1 MAGNQEQNS
10 RDLQQADSTITT
22 LRATL
27 LHEQNARAALD
38 NAVKSLTERMERQ
51 NKRIID
57 DAAAMHSAYEAQ
69 LHQMKI
75 RKRR

>member
-1 MAGNQEQNS
+1 MAGSQEQNN

-38 NAVKSLTERMERQ
+38 NVVKSMTNVIEQQ
-51 NKRIID
+51 NK
-57 DAAAMHSAYEAQ
+57 MN
-69 LHQMKI
+69 K
-75 RKRR
+75 